1 MSYSADDAPP
11 QTLSDDQ
18 LFLDLVGRLSPDWRR
33 VVGVLI
39 KKVAAVEDEAAALS
53 LIEDISSILA
63 RPETTH

>member
-1 MSYSADDAPP
+1 MSYSADETTVQPL
-11 QTLSDDQ
+11 TDDQ

-39 KKVAAVEDEAAALS
+39 KKVADVEDEAAALS